1 MKISAFLIELL
12 YPRRATCVSCGSML
26 GNDRDDLCEECR
38 AKLAAQWVGVG
49 IGARRFGVDG
59 AAYAYRYHGVAGA
72 MVRCLKYGGAWSLAE
87 EMGRDLARAAQM
99 LRMEKID
106 AVTAVP
112 MHRRRVLRRDKN
124 HAEVLAR
131 VVAAE
136 LGLEYKELLGRTW
149 NAPQQ
154 ARLTKRER
162 LRNLKGGF
170 AASQELKGRRILLID
185 DVLTTGSTVKSCAAA
200 LRAAGAEKVF
210 FAAYALAEKGKGH
223 GKDHKHEES
232 GGAAAAVAAFGE
244 GTPHGEPLSGGRRS
258 DDPGSSEM
266 RTADR

>member
-1 MKISAFLIELL
+1 MKLGALLLEWL
-12 YPRRATCVSCGSML
+12 YPRRAACVSCGSML

-59 AAYAYRYHGVAGA
+59 AAYAYRYHGPAGA
-72 MVRCLKYGGAWSLAE
+72 MVRCLKYGGAWTLAE
-87 EMGRDLARAAQM
+87 EMGRDLARAANLM
-99 LRMEKID
+99 RMEKID

-112 MHRRRVLRRDKN
+112 MHRRRVLRRDRN

-136 LGLEYKELLGRTW
+136 LGLEYRELLGRTW

-162 LRNLKGGF
+162 QQNLKGGF
-170 AASQELKGRRILLID
+170 AALQELRGRRILLID
-185 DVLTTGSTVKSCAAA
+185 DVLTTGSTVKSCAVA

-210 FAAYALAEKGKGH
+210 FAAYALAERGKEH
-223 GKDHKHEES
+223 GKDHKLEKS

-244 GTPHGEPLSGGRRS
+244 GAPRGEPLSGGRRS
-258 DDPGSSEM
+258 DDPGSAEM
-266 RTADR
+266 RTSN